1 MPPDQMTVAVSR
13 VRTFSIRVGASSRNA
28 RVRRFLELA
37 AFGVILRR
45 TRTRAV
51 QICERAVSDGDDQ
64 DDQDDQ
70 RKSAPV
76 SAIRPKPLSMCVST
90 LTARHQGPR
99 S

>member
-64 DDQDDQ
+64 DDQ